1 MRKLGIL
8 LLTFGSFIASGAGCT
23 LSLFSTPVV
32 QPTPIVLVLP
42 SMTPLPASSVSAS
55 STPVPFTSNI
65 TTSVAPTARP
75 TLAYPV
81 APAPSVA
88 PASFCAD
95 AQATAL
101 INSFKNALQTA
112 NGDLLASLV
121 SPMHGMEVRYY
132 RTGRVVSYD
141 PTHAKFLFES
151 TFSVDWGLAPASG
164 LATKGSFH
172 EVILPVLLNL
182 FGKNYTL
189 ACNQIQVGGTTYKA
203 TWPYTGIN
211 FYSAYYPGTQPNGS
225 LDWLT
230 WIFGMQYD
238 NGKPYLYAIMHF
250 EWEP

>member
-8 LLTFGSFIASGAGCT
+8 LLTIGLFIASGPGCT

-32 QPTPIVLVLP
+32 QPTPIVLALP
-42 SMTPLPASSVSAS
+42 SMTPLPATSVSPS
-55 STPVPFTSNI
+55 STPVPFNSNI
-65 TTSVAPTARP
+65 VTSVAPTARP
-75 TLAYPV
+75 ASAYPI
-81 APAPSVA
+81 ASGTSVA

-95 AQATAL
+95 SQATAL

-112 NGDLLASLV
+112 NGALLASLV
-121 SPMHGMEVRYY
+121 SPTHGMEVRFY

-141 PTHAKFLFES
+141 QTHAKFLFDS

-182 FGKNYTL
+182 FSKNYTL
-189 ACNQIQVGGTTYKA
+189 SCNQIQVGGTTYKA
-203 TWPYTGIN
+203 AWPYTGIN
-211 FYSAYYPGTQPNGS
+211 FYSAYYPGTQPSGS

-230 WIFGMQYD
+230 WLFGMQYD

>member
-8 LLTFGSFIASGAGCT
+8 LLTIGLFIVSGSGCT
-23 LSLFSTPVV
+23 LSLFSTPVE
-32 QPTPIVLVLP
+32 QPTPIVLQPPTV
-42 SMTPLPASSVSAS
+42 TPLPSTVLSPS
-55 STPVPFTSNI
+55 STAVPFTPNLV
-65 TTSVAPTARP
+65 TSVATAVVPTAVFP
-75 TLAYPV
+75 TMPGTAIGPV
-81 APAPSVA
+81 
-88 PASFCAD
+88 SFCAD
-95 AQATAL
+95 GQATAL

-121 SPMHGMEVRYY
+121 SPTHGMEVRLY

-141 PTHAKFLFES
+141 QAHAKFLFDS

-182 FGKNYTL
+182 FSKNYTL
-189 ACNQIQVGGTTYKA
+189 SCNQIQVGGTTYKA
-203 TWPYTGIN
+203 AWPYTGIN
-211 FYSAYYPGTQPNGS
+211 FYSAYYPGTQPSGS

-230 WIFGMQYD
+230 WLFGMQYD